1 MAAAKMCGVIN
12 NFEEKTSKKGN
23 KFGVFTLVD
32 FYGRGDCVVFG
43 KIYEAKKEL
52 FANDTL
58 VYIEGKAEE
67 SADKI
72 KLIVQDIY
80 PIEKLH
86 QMRAENINIEFP
98 KEGISAEKLLAIK
111 KLTDEFPGKTKL
123 YFTVRDNGKTKMYFA
138 KEIKISATDELIS
151 NLKKIVGEHNLHI
164 N

>member
-1 MAAAKMCGVIN
+1 MCGVIN
-12 NFEEKTSKKGN
+12 NFEEKISKKGN
-23 KFGVFTLVD
+23 RFGIFTLVD

-43 KIYEAKKEL
+43 KL
-52 FANDTL
+52 FEDKRKLFVNDNL

-72 KLIVQDIY
+72 KLIVQDIFG
-80 PIEKLH
+80 IDDLH
-86 QMRAENINIEFP
+86 RVRAENVNIEFP
-98 KEGISAEKLLAIK
+98 KDGISTEKLLAIK
-111 KLTDEFPGKTKL
+111 KLAEEFPGKTKL

-138 KEIKISATDELIS
+138 KEIKISASDELIS